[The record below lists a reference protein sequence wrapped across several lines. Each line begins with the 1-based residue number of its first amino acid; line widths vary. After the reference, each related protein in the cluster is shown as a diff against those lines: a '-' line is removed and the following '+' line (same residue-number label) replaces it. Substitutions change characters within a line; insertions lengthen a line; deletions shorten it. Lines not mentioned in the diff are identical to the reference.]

1 MENILVE
8 WMLSV
13 YNGSERNTRTGGTA
27 MRCWTAKTRHS
38 GIKYIWI
45 VLLLL
50 ILESAA
56 VSGKIKMATYLPH
69 AVEGQTTS
77 AAICTIGTVT
87 QVAALSAAP
96 RDAEIIGRAG
106 IGEQRVQQRAV
117 SRTCIPICGIF
128 VLFLYRLVRRLLYR
142 LSNQQSHRRSNFMI
156 SYQYNLSY
164 L

>member
-1 MENILVE
+1 M
-8 WMLSV
+8 

-38 GIKYIWI
+38 GVKYIWT
-45 VLLLL
+45 VLLL
-50 ILESAA
+50 IVLELAS
-56 VSGKIKMATYLPH
+56 VSGKIKMAIYLPRE
-69 AVEGQTTS
+69 VEGQATS
-77 AAICTIGTVT
+77 AAICRIGTAT
-87 QVAALSAAP
+87 PVAVLSAAP

-106 IGEQRVQQRAV
+106 TGEQRVQQRAG
-117 SRTCIPICGIF
+117 SRTCISICGIF

-142 LSNQQSHRRSNFMI
+142 LSNKQSYRRSDFTI